1 MLKRMFL
8 MLAVMLMFIAVLGL
22 VKFQQIQT
30 AIAKGAAFQPPPAAV
45 TTIVA
50 AQEAWP
56 ATLSAIGTMAAV
68 QGVTVSADLFD
79 AELRLAQTRRNELLA
94 MVQLY
99 RALGGGWQ

>member
-8 MLAVMLMFIAVLGL
+8 MLAVMLIFIAVLGF

-30 AIAKGAAFQPPPAAV
+30 AIAKGAAFQPPPTAV

-50 AQEAWP
+50 AQEEWP

-68 QGVTVSADLFD
+68 QGVTGSEPD
-79 AELRLAQTRRNELLA
+79 R
-94 MVQLY
+94 
-99 RALGGGWQ
+99 

>member
-8 MLAVMLMFIAVLGL
+8 MLAVMLMFIAGLGF

-50 AQEAWP
+50 AHWSLIRS
-56 ATLSAIGTMAAV
+56 ATWNETSGDRLRFPEWTARIVCSNSEWSVFLS
-68 QGVTVSADLFD
+68 
-79 AELRLAQTRRNELLA
+79 R
-94 MVQLY
+94 
-99 RALGGGWQ
+99 